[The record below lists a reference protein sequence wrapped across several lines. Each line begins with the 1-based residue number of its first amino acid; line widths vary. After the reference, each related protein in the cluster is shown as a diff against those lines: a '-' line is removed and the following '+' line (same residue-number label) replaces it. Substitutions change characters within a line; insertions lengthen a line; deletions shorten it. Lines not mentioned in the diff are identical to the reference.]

1 MNEIR
6 KHLDF
11 AIHRKNIDD
20 DGIRIEGFASTDD
33 VDRVGDV
40 IPAGAWDLDNYQK
53 NKIILF
59 NHNYDEPIG
68 KAEEIEVREN
78 GLYVKCLIDPMTKA
92 GRQIENDVLKA
103 FSVGFILKD
112 AKYDSNTNTFVL
124 TDVELLEVSVVSV
137 PANAAATF
145 SLEKSCNDKEF
156 ASLMKMYGP
165 KVPEERAS
173 PELEETQKMSDKDKK
188 QAPEPQVDDIT
199 ASIEKMFERF
209 EARMDEKKAAEE
221 KAAADAAAKLAAEE
235 KAAAKAV
242 EVETGAER
250 LMEEMEK
257 RFNDMNA
264 DTAKTIDE
272 LKTQLKEKADEI
284 AKMNESKRVLPSG
297 GGRRGPVDPE
307 TAKEL
312 VHAHL
317 FGVITGKG
325 MDTDFAKRVMQ
336 KSDID
341 IIRDDAEM
349 MDDTIRSTI
358 EREIEM
364 NLRAAALFRR
374 ITVTSGSTTLPI
386 AGDVEPAR
394 FQTGPANGPEGSGGN
409 KGTSGGN
416 LQGRDGSVSDAGADN
431 RYTVKEKV
439 LRAHRLISQT
449 YISNDTEEQI
459 ILNLMPLIT
468 DRVVRSHARAME
480 DMVLLGYPNT
490 LAGVGTPRTIDG
502 LINGRL
508 DTNCF
513 TSTRKVSS
521 GSDGAALEAS
531 MLLSARKRMGIY
543 GLDPSAV
550 TYIVPINGFYNLIE
564 DKEFTD
570 MDKVGPMAS
579 KIQGMIGM
587 IYGSPVI
594 TTDAFVSSDVAS
606 EVELQDCIGIAV
618 NPMNYVIPQLRNLTL
633 ESDYEVGEQRRVIVA
648 YQSTGFEDMVEG
660 ATSSARVVNAN

>member
-40 IPAGAWDLDNYQK
+40 IPASAWDLGNYQK

-165 KVPEERAS
+165 KVPEEGAS
-173 PELEETQKMSDKDKK
+173 PELEETQKMSEKEKEK
-188 QAPEPQVDDIT
+188 APEPQVDIIT
-199 ASIEKMFERF
+199 ASMEKMFERF
-209 EARMDEKKAAEE
+209 EARMDEKR
-221 KAAADAAAKLAAEE
+221 AAADAAAKLAAEE

-250 LMEEMEK
+250 LMADMEK

-297 GGRRGPVDPE
+297 GGRSGPVDAE

-336 KSDID
+336 KADID

-416 LQGRDGSVSDAGADN
+416 LQGRDGSVSDTGNAN
-431 RYTVKEKV
+431 QYTVKEKV

-508 DTNCF
+508 DTNCY
-513 TSTRKVSS
+513 TSTRKISS

-606 EVELQDCIGIAV
+606 EVEIQDCIGIAV